1 MDGRDDLFSVLGQRV
16 VLVVVLQVDRELID
30 PERAEFLESL
40 HVVVR
45 GSDDAEP
52 IDDLVR
58 NEVRV
63 CVAGLPVLVV
73 VVPLTVLD
81 VVRQRLGDCTAVA
94 VAVDD
99 VGNVVADHAAEPAKL
114 IACVCVLL
122 IGPVGDVG
130 GCGDAVVDRVG
141 SAAGLGGGCADRSDG
156 PLGDRRIGQLK
167 DEAVSD
173 LSGERQDFR
182 SVGGYPHVT
191 AGVSRP
197 GKAQGGVLVVDGF
210 AVDQAL
216 DVDDGLTQ
224 LGDGDR
230 LAVGDAN
237 RRVAAANADHGPVAV
252 HLVQGREHRGR
263 HRDVPGGGVGHHG
276 TDLDLAGFIKDL
288 AVEHVRLFPQD
299 VGVER
304 PHVVE
309 PVGLSPTR
317 QVDDACGRGSALQ
330 DDSDVH
336 NFS

>member
-1 MDGRDDLFSVLGQRV
+1 M
-16 VLVVVLQVDRELID
+16 
-30 PERAEFLESL
+30 
-40 HVVVR
+40 
-45 GSDDAEP
+45 
-52 IDDLVR
+52 
-58 NEVRV
+58 
-63 CVAGLPVLVV
+63 LVV
-73 VVPLTVLD
+73 VVSLTVLD
-81 VVRQRLGDCTAVA
+81 VVRQRLGDRTAVT
-94 VAVDD
+94 VTVDD
-99 VGNVVADHAAEPAKL
+99 VRNVIADHASEPAKL
-114 IACVCVLL
+114 IACVRVVLL
-122 IGPVGDVG
+122 GPVGDVG
-130 GCGDAVVDRVG
+130 GRGDAVVHRIG
-141 SAAGLGGGCADRSDG
+141 RTARLGGSGANRSDR
-156 PLGDRRIGQLK
+156 PLGDRRVGQLE

-173 LSGERQDFR
+173 LPGERQDLG

-197 GKAQGGVLVVDGF
+197 GKAQGGVLVVDCF
-210 AVDQAL
+210 PVDQAL
-216 DVDDGLTQ
+216 DVDDGLAQ

-237 RRVAAANADHGPVAV
+237 RGVSAANADHGPVAV

-276 TDLDLAGFIKDL
+276 TDLDLAGFIEDL

-330 DDSDVH
+330 DDSDIH

>member
-1 MDGRDDLFSVLGQRV
+1 M
-16 VLVVVLQVDRELID
+16 LQVHRELID
-30 PERAEFLESL
+30 TERTEFLEAP
-40 HVVVR
+40 HVVFG

-63 CVAGLPVLVV
+63 GVAGLPVLVV

-81 VVRQRLGDCTAVA
+81 VVRQRLGDRTAVA
-94 VAVDD
+94 VTVDD
-99 VGNVVADHAAEPAKL
+99 VRDVVADHAAEPAKL
-114 IACVCVLL
+114 IACVGVLL

-130 GCGDAVVDRVG
+130 GCGDAVVHRVG
-141 SAAGLGGGCADRSDG
+141 SAAGLGGGRTDRSDG

-173 LSGERQDFR
+173 LTGERQDFG

-197 GKAQGGVLVVDGF
+197 RKAQSGVLVVDGF

-237 RRVAAANADHGPVAV
+237 RGVPAADANHGPVAV

-263 HRDVPGGGVGHHG
+263 HGDVPGGGVGHHG
-276 TDLDLAGFIKDL
+276 ADLDLAGLIEDL

-317 QVDDACGRGSALQ
+317 QIDDACGRGSALQ